1 MDDILNKRPRA
12 VNNFLRLHGNK
23 HIRKITVSRTPIGA
37 KIKYVA
43 DLITLGGFSA
53 NMKKLNYEDVYH
65 LFMLVELDDGTLFR
79 IEKNSRVD
87 ITLNDRRLGETMI
100 NIDNINHTLN
110 DMFNNA
116 EKEYGLERLYRY
128 DPFKTNCQMLLVD
141 LLTSINKMTPQ
152 LKTYIM
158 QSAASL
164 IESDIIKHIAKGA
177 TDVAASG
184 RFFFEGGG
192 KKKINRRKRVR
203 KYHKLNI

>member
-79 IEKNSRVD
+79 IEKNSRID

-100 NIDNINHTLN
+100 NIDNIENTLN
-110 DMFNNA
+110 DMIEFS
-116 EKEYGLERLYRY
+116 ERLYGLERIYRY
-128 DPFKTNCQMLLVD
+128 DPFKTNCQMM
-141 LLTSINKMTPQ
+141 I
-152 LKTYIM
+152 
-158 QSAASL
+158 
-164 IESDIIKHIAKGA
+164 
-177 TDVAASG
+177 
-184 RFFFEGGG
+184 
-192 KKKINRRKRVR
+192 
-203 KYHKLNI
+203 

>member
-100 NIDNINHTLN
+100 NIDNIENTLN
-110 DMFNNA
+110 DMF
-116 EKEYGLERLYRY
+116 EFSERLYGLERIYRY
-128 DPFKTNCQMLLVD
+128 NPFNTNCQMLLVD
-141 LLTSINKMTPQ
+141 LLSSIDKINPK
-152 LKTYIM
+152 LKQYIM
-158 QSAASL
+158 QSASSL
-164 IESDIIKHIAKGA
+164 IESDIIKYIAKGA
-177 TDVAASG
+177 TDLTASS
-184 RFFFEGGG
+184 RFLVEGG
-192 KKKINRRKRVR
+192 KLNRRKRVR
-203 KYHKLNI
+203 KLQIK

>member
-128 DPFKTNCQMLLVD
+128 DPFKTNCQVLLVD
-141 LLTSINKMTPQ
+141 LISAINKITPQ
-152 LKTYIM
+152 LREYIM
-158 QSAASL
+158 QTASAL
-164 IESDIIKHIAKGA
+164 IESDIIKYLAKMA
-177 TDVAASG
+177 TDSTALI
-184 RFFFEGGG
+184 RHTIEGGSK
-192 KKKINRRKRVR
+192 KKKINRRKIPI
-203 KYHKLNI
+203 KY